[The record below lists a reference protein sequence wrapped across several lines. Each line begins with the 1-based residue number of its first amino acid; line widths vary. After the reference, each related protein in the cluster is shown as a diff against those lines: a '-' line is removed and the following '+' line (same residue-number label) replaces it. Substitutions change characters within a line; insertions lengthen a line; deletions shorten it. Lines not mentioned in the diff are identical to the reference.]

1 MDSIEKSGKT
11 VEDAI
16 EEALLILKCERTQ
29 VEIKVL
35 DEGSKGFLGLGGR
48 LAKVLVSKKSNPET
62 RARNFLREMT
72 LLMGISITA
81 DVKVSEDERHM
92 TVNLI
97 GENLGILIGKRGQT
111 LDSLQYILNLVV
123 NKGDMPYI
131 SITVDTENYRAK
143 RKEALENLARN
154 LAKKVKAQ
162 RKPVILE
169 PMNPFERRIIHATL
183 QGDRQ
188 ISTYSQGDEPFRNVV
203 ISMKYDRSDRSDRY
217 DRTDRYDKSDRN

>member
-11 VEDAI
+11 VEEAV
-16 EEALLILKCERTQ
+16 EEALQILKCERSQ

-35 DEGSKGFLGLGGR
+35 DSGSKGFLGLGGR
-48 LAKVLVSKKSNPET
+48 LAKVQVSKKSSPES
-62 RARNFLREMT
+62 RARGFLKEMT
-72 LLMGISITA
+72 VFMGVSIDIDIKMT
-81 DVKVSEDERHM
+81 DDERHM

-111 LDSLQYILNLVV
+111 LDSIQYLLNLVV

-131 SITVDTENYRAK
+131 SITLDTENYRVK
-143 RKEALENLARN
+143 RREALENLARN

-183 QGDRQ
+183 QSDRQ

-203 ISMKYDRSDRSDRY
+203 IALKYDR
-217 DRTDRYDKSDRN
+217 N